1 LIHAVISFVNNYIKA
16 PDMVKVIKNKRRVP
30 ESMPSF
36 FKGRKPKKNHQPD
49 AENQAAD
56 HSEDHLQDSLSDN
69 LDIIRQK
76 TGNSSD
82 VVVRQLKMGEN
93 SDINTALV
101 YVEGIVDNRSI
112 QEFLLQSM
120 MKDEHKEKL
129 NEHDALEMISEY
141 MMTIGK
147 VTSFDT
153 WDDLFS
159 SLMAGDTLILVDGI
173 AKALSA
179 CTKGGEKRSISE
191 STTQMVVRGPK
202 GAFTESIGTNTAM
215 IRRIIKTPDLWM
227 ESLKVGRVTK
237 TDVTLMYIH
246 GIANDKVVEEVRQRI
261 NRIDIDS
268 ILESGYI
275 EQMIEDQTMTPFPT
289 IFNTERPDVVAGNLF
304 EGRIA
309 IFVDGTPF
317 VLIAPALFIQFFQS
331 AEDYYARFDIATSI
345 RLLRILMFT
354 ISLIAP
360 ATFVAVT
367 TFHQEMVPTTLIVA
381 IAAQREAVPF
391 PAFVEALLMEITFEI
406 LREAGIR
413 LPKAIGSAV
422 SIVGALVIGQAAVQA
437 SIVSPA
443 MVIIVSITAIASFAT
458 PSFDMAISARL
469 IRFMFMIG
477 AATFGFYG
485 IILILLM
492 MVVHLCSLRSF
503 GVPYMAPFAPFIP
516 VNNGDTFIRLPWW
529 SLRQRPRLLSA
540 NTVREGKNQRPNPPT
555 SRAMVSRDL
564 KEGENNES

>member
-1 LIHAVISFVNNYIKA
+1 
-16 PDMVKVIKNKRRVP
+16 MP
-30 ESMPSF
+30 ESMSSF
-36 FKGRKPKKNHQPD
+36 FKGRRKPKKNQQP
-49 AENQAAD
+49 ENQASD
-56 HSEDHLQDSLSDN
+56 TSEEYIQRSLSTN
-69 LDIIRQK
+69 LDMIRQK
-76 TGNSSD
+76 TGNSPD
-82 VVVRQLKMGEN
+82 VIIRRLKMGKDASIE
-93 SDINTALV
+93 TAIV
-101 YVEGIVDNRSI
+101 YVEGIVDNQSI

-120 MKDEHKEKL
+120 MKDDHKEEL
-129 NEHDALEMISEY
+129 NEDDAISLISED
-141 MMTIGK
+141 MMTVGNMSSTDQW
-147 VTSFDT
+147 VE
-153 WDDLFS
+153 LFG
-159 SLMAGDTLILVDGI
+159 SLMAGDTIVLVDGT

-179 CTKGGEKRSISE
+179 CTKGGETRSISE

-215 IRRIIKTPDLWM
+215 VRRIIKTPDLWL
-227 ESLKVGRVTK
+227 ESMKIGRVTK

-246 GIANDKVVEEVRQRI
+246 GIANEEVIEEIRQRLKK
-261 NRIDIDS
+261 IDIDS

-275 EQMIEDQTMTPFPT
+275 EQLIEDQTMTPFPT

-381 IAAQREAVPF
+381 IAAQRESVPF

-469 IRFMFMIG
+469 IRFLFMIG

-485 IILILLM
+485 IILIFLL

-516 VNNGDTFIRLPWW
+516 VNNKDTFVRLPWW
-529 SLRQRPRLLSA
+529 TLRQRPRLISA
-540 NTVREGKNQRPNPPT
+540 NAVREGTNQGPKSPA
-555 SRAMVSRDL
+555 SRTMVNGDG
-564 KEGENNES
+564 KGGENNGS

>member
-1 LIHAVISFVNNYIKA
+1 MSSLFKNGKLKKTRQQESKNNPINTGKYI
-16 PDMVKVIKNKRRVP
+16 
-30 ESMPSF
+30 
-36 FKGRKPKKNHQPD
+36 
-49 AENQAAD
+49 
-56 HSEDHLQDSLSDN
+56 QDSLSAN
-69 LDIIRQK
+69 LDKIHQK
-76 TGNSSD
+76 TGNSPD
-82 VVVRQLKMGEN
+82 VVIRQIKMGSN
-93 SDINTALV
+93 SDIETAII
-101 YVEGIVDNRSI
+101 YIEGIVDNQSI
-112 QEFLLQSM
+112 QEFLLESM
-120 MKDEHKEKL
+120 MKDDKKTKV
-129 NEHDALEMISEY
+129 NKQNALELISED
-141 MMTIGK
+141 MMTIGN
-147 VTSFDT
+147 VSPIHN

-159 SLMAGDTLILVDGI
+159 TLMAGDTLVLVDGI
-173 AKALSA
+173 NQVLSA
-179 CTKGGEKRSISE
+179 STKGGETRTISE
-191 STTQMVVRGPK
+191 SDTQMVVRGPK

-215 IRRIIKTPDLWM
+215 VRRIIKTPDLWT
-227 ESLKVGRVTK
+227 ESFKIGRATN

-246 GIANDKVVEEVRQRI
+246 GIANDQVIQEIRQRL
-261 NRIDIDS
+261 NKIDIDS

-275 EQMIEDQTMTPFPT
+275 EQLIEDQTATPFPT
-289 IFNTERPDVVAGNLF
+289 IYNTERPDVVAGNLL

-317 VLIAPALFIQFFQS
+317 VLVAPALFIQFFQS

-345 RLLRILMFT
+345 RLLRIAMFL

-360 ATFVAVT
+360 ATYVAVT

-381 IAAQREAVPF
+381 IAAQRESVPF

-469 IRFMFMIG
+469 IRFLFMLG
-477 AATFGFYG
+477 AASFGFYG
-485 IILILLM
+485 IILTLLM

-516 VNNGDTFIRLPWW
+516 VNMGDTVVRLPWW
-529 SLRQRPRLLSA
+529 TLRQRPRLITA
-540 NTVREGKNQRPNPPT
+540 NTVREGTNQHPRPPA
-555 SRAMVSRDL
+555 SRGMVNQDL
-564 KEGENNES
+564 EEGDNNEA

>member
-1 LIHAVISFVNNYIKA
+1 
-16 PDMVKVIKNKRRVP
+16 
-30 ESMPSF
+30 MPSL
-36 FKGRKPKKNHQPD
+36 FKNGKLKKIRHQ
-49 AENQAAD
+49 Q
-56 HSEDHLQDSLSDN
+56 SEKNPLDNSVEYIHDSLSSN
-69 LDIIRQK
+69 LDMIQQK
-76 TGNSSD
+76 TGKSSD
-82 VVVRQLKMGEN
+82 VVIRQIKLGSN
-93 SDINTALV
+93 SDVETAII
-101 YVEGIVDNRSI
+101 YVEGIVDNQSI
-112 QEFLLQSM
+112 QEFLLEAM
-120 MKDEHKEKL
+120 MKDDKKTKV
-129 NEHDALEMISEY
+129 NEHNALDLISED
-141 MMTIGK
+141 MMTIGNITFISK
-147 VTSFDT
+147 
-153 WDDLFS
+153 WDGLFL
-159 SLMAGDTLILVDGI
+159 SLMAGDTLVLVNGI
-173 AKALSA
+173 DQALSA
-179 CTKGGEKRSISE
+179 STKGGETRSIAE
-191 STTQMVVRGPK
+191 SNTQMVVRGPK

-215 IRRIIKTPDLWM
+215 IRRIIKTPDLWT
-227 ESLKVGRVTK
+227 ESFKIGRATN
-237 TDVTLMYIH
+237 TDVTIMYIH
-246 GIANDKVVEEVRQRI
+246 GIANDEVIQEIRQRL
-261 NRIDIDS
+261 NKIDIDG

-275 EQMIEDQTMTPFPT
+275 EQLIEDQTATPFPT
-289 IFNTERPDVVAGNLF
+289 IYNTERPDVVAGNLL

-317 VLIAPALFIQFFQS
+317 VLVAPALFIQFFQS

-345 RLLRILMFT
+345 RLLRIVMFL

-360 ATFVAVT
+360 ATYVAVT

-469 IRFMFMIG
+469 IRFLFMLG

-485 IILILLM
+485 IILCLLM

-516 VNNGDTFIRLPWW
+516 VNNGDTVVRLPWW
-529 SLRQRPRLLSA
+529 TLRQRPRLISA
-540 NTVREGKNQRPNPPT
+540 NTIREGTNQRPQPPA
-555 SRAMVSRDL
+555 SRGMVNRDL
-564 KEGENNES
+564 EEGDNNEA

>member
-1 LIHAVISFVNNYIKA
+1 
-16 PDMVKVIKNKRRVP
+16 
-30 ESMPSF
+30 MPSF
-36 FKGRKPKKNHQPD
+36 FKGRKPKKNHQSN
-49 AENQAAD
+49 AESQAAD
-56 HSEDHLQDSLSDN
+56 HSAEHIQDSLSVN

-82 VVVRQLKMGEN
+82 LVVRHLKMGRD
-93 SDINTALV
+93 SDIKTAIV
-101 YVEGIVDNRSI
+101 YIEGIVDNRTI
-112 QEFLLQSM
+112 QEFLLQTM
-120 MKDEHKEKL
+120 MKDDDKEQL
-129 NEHDALEMISEY
+129 NEHDALERISED
-141 MMTIGK
+141 MMTVGN
-147 VTSFDT
+147 VLSLNT
-153 WDDLFS
+153 WEDLFS
-159 SLMAGDTLILVDGI
+159 SLMAGDTLILIDGI
-173 AKALSA
+173 SKALSA
-179 CTKGGEKRSISE
+179 CTRGGEKRSISE
-191 STTQMVVRGPK
+191 SNTQMVVRGPK
-202 GAFTESIGTNTAM
+202 GAFTESIDTNTAM
-215 IRRIIKTPDLWM
+215 VRRIIKTPDLWM

-246 GIANDKVVEEVRQRI
+246 GIANEKVIEEVRQRI
-261 NRIDIDS
+261 NKIDIDS

-275 EQMIEDQTMTPFPT
+275 EQLIEDQTLSPFPT
-289 IFNTERPDVVAGNLF
+289 IFNTERPDVVAGNLI

-317 VLIAPALFIQFFQS
+317 VLIAPAVFIQFFQS

-345 RLLRILMFT
+345 RLLRVLMFM

-360 ATFVAVT
+360 ASFVAVT

-469 IRFMFMIG
+469 IRFLFMVG

-492 MVVHLCSLRSF
+492 VVVHLCSLRSF

-516 VNNGDTFIRLPWW
+516 VNNGDTFVRLPWW
-529 SLRQRPRLLSA
+529 SLRQRPRLISA
-540 NTVREGKNQRPNPPT
+540 NTVREGKNSRPEPPA
-555 SRAMVSRDL
+555 SHAMVNRDF
-564 KEGENNES
+564 KEGDNNEA

>member
-1 LIHAVISFVNNYIKA
+1 MI
-16 PDMVKVIKNKRRVP
+16 KVIKIKRRVL

-36 FKGRKPKKNHQPD
+36 FKDRKSKKNSQQD
-49 AENQAAD
+49 AENQPNNNSVD
-56 HSEDHLQDSLSDN
+56 QLQASLSVN
-69 LDIIRQK
+69 LTTIKQK

-82 VVVRQLKMGEN
+82 VVIRHLKMGMNAE
-93 SDINTALV
+93 IKAAIV
-101 YVEGIVDNRSI
+101 YIEGIVDNQSI
-112 QEFLLQSM
+112 QEFLLESI
-120 MKDEHKEKL
+120 MKDDSKEKL
-129 NEHDALEMISEY
+129 NQQNALDLISEN
-141 MMTIGK
+141 MITIGN
-147 VTSFDT
+147 VSSVDN
-153 WDDLFS
+153 WNDLFL
-159 SLMAGDTLILVDGI
+159 SLMAGDTIVLVDGTDQ
-173 AKALSA
+173 ALSVS
-179 CTKGGEKRSISE
+179 TKGGEKRSISE
-191 STTQMVVRGPK
+191 SSTQMVVRGPK

-215 IRRIIKTPDLWM
+215 VRRIIKTPDLWT
-227 ESLKVGRVTK
+227 ETLKVGRATK
-237 TDVTLMYIH
+237 TDVAIMYIH
-246 GIANDKVVEEVRQRI
+246 GIANDKVVEEVRQRLHK
-261 NRIDIDS
+261 IDIDS

-275 EQMIEDQTMTPFPT
+275 EQLIEDQTMTPFPT
-289 IFNTERPDVVAGNLF
+289 IYNTERPDVVAGNLL

-317 VLIAPALFIQFFQS
+317 VLLAPAVFMQFFQS

-345 RLLRILMFT
+345 RLLRVFMFL
-354 ISLIAP
+354 ISIIAP
-360 ATFVAVT
+360 ATYVAVT

-391 PAFVEALLMEITFEI
+391 PAFVEALVMELTFEI

-469 IRFMFMIG
+469 IRFLFMLG
-477 AATFGFYG
+477 AASFGFYG
-485 IILILLM
+485 IILVLLM

-516 VNNGDTFIRLPWW
+516 VNMGDTVVRLPWW
-529 SLRQRPRLLSA
+529 TLRQRPRLVST
-540 NTVREGKNQRPNPPT
+540 NTVREGTNQRPHPPA
-555 SRAMVSRDL
+555 SRSMVNRDL
-564 KEGENNES
+564 EDGDNNEA

>member
-1 LIHAVISFVNNYIKA
+1 
-16 PDMVKVIKNKRRVP
+16 
-30 ESMPSF
+30 MPSF
-36 FKGRKPKKNHQPD
+36 FKGRKPKKNHQSN

-56 HSEDHLQDSLSDN
+56 HSVEHIQDSLSVN

-82 VVVRQLKMGEN
+82 LVVRHLKMGRD
-93 SDINTALV
+93 SDIKTAIV
-101 YVEGIVDNRSI
+101 YIAGIVDNRTI
-112 QEFLLQSM
+112 QEFLLQTM
-120 MKDEHKEKL
+120 MKDDDKEKL
-129 NEHDALEMISEY
+129 NEHDALELISED
-141 MMTIGK
+141 MMTVGN
-147 VTSFDT
+147 VLSLNT
-153 WDDLFS
+153 WEDLFS
-159 SLMAGDTLILVDGI
+159 SLMAGDTLVLVDGI
-173 AKALSA
+173 SKALSA
-179 CTKGGEKRSISE
+179 STKGGEKRSISE
-191 STTQMVVRGPK
+191 SNTQMVVRGPK
-202 GAFTESIGTNTAM
+202 GAFTESIETNTAM
-215 IRRIIKTPDLWM
+215 VRRIIKTPDLWM
-227 ESLKVGRVTK
+227 ESVKVGRVTK

-246 GIANDKVVEEVRQRI
+246 GIANEQVIEEVRQRL
-261 NRIDIDS
+261 NKIDIDS

-275 EQMIEDQTMTPFPT
+275 EQLIEDQTFSPFPT
-289 IFNTERPDVVAGNLF
+289 IFNTERPDVVAGNLI

-345 RLLRILMFT
+345 RLLRILMFM

-360 ATFVAVT
+360 AAFVAVT

-469 IRFMFMIG
+469 IRFLFMVG

-516 VNNGDTFIRLPWW
+516 VNNGDTFVRLPWW
-529 SLRQRPRLLSA
+529 SLRQRPRLISA
-540 NTVREGKNQRPNPPT
+540 NTVREGKNSRPQPPA
-555 SRAMVSRDL
+555 SHAMVNRDF
-564 KEGENNES
+564 KEGDNDEA

>member
-1 LIHAVISFVNNYIKA
+1 MS
-16 PDMVKVIKNKRRVP
+16 
-30 ESMPSF
+30 SF
-36 FKGRKPKKNHQPD
+36 FKGRKRKKKLQPD
-49 AENQAAD
+49 AENQAAV
-56 HSEDHLQDSLSDN
+56 HSEDHIQESLSAN

-82 VVVRQLKMGEN
+82 VVVRQLKLGRY
-93 SDINTALV
+93 SDIKTAIV
-101 YVEGIVDNRSI
+101 YIEGIVDNQSI
-112 QEFLLQSM
+112 EEFLLQSM
-120 MKDEHKEKL
+120 MKDDDKEKVIQ
-129 NEHDALEMISEY
+129 EDALDRISED
-141 MMTIGK
+141 MMTVGN
-147 VTSFDT
+147 VSSFNT
-153 WDDLFS
+153 WDDLFL
-159 SLMAGDTLILVDGI
+159 SLMAGDTIVLVDGI

-179 CTKGGEKRSISE
+179 CTQGGEKRPISE

-202 GAFTESIGTNTAM
+202 GAFTESIATNTSM
-215 IRRIIKTPDLWM
+215 VRRIIKTPDLWM
-227 ESLKVGRVTK
+227 ESFKVGRVTK
-237 TDVTLMYIH
+237 TDVTLMYIN
-246 GIANDKVVEEVRQRI
+246 GIANDQVIEEVRQRL
-261 NRIDIDS
+261 NKIDIDS

-275 EQMIEDQTMTPFPT
+275 EQLIEDQTMTPFPT

-317 VLIAPALFIQFFQS
+317 VLIAPAVFIQFFQS
-331 AEDYYARFDIATSI
+331 AEDYYMRFDIATSI
-345 RLLRILMFT
+345 RLLRILMFF

-367 TFHQEMVPTTLIVA
+367 TYHQEMVPTTLIVA

-458 PSFDMAISARL
+458 PSFDMAISVRL
-469 IRFMFMIG
+469 LRFLFMIS

-503 GVPYMAPFAPFIP
+503 GVPYMAPFAPFTP

-529 SLRQRPRLLSA
+529 TLRQRPRLISA
-540 NTVREGKNQRPNPPT
+540 NTRREGKSQRPQPPA
-555 SRAMVSRDL
+555 SRGMVNRDFE
-564 KEGENNES
+564 EGGRNEA

>member
-1 LIHAVISFVNNYIKA
+1 
-16 PDMVKVIKNKRRVP
+16 
-30 ESMPSF
+30 MPSF
-36 FKGRKPKKNHQPD
+36 FKGRKPKKNHQSN
-49 AENQAAD
+49 AENHAAD
-56 HSEDHLQDSLSDN
+56 HSAEHIQDSLSVN
-69 LDIIRQK
+69 LDIIRKK

-82 VVVRQLKMGEN
+82 LVVRHLKMGRD
-93 SDINTALV
+93 SDIKTAIV
-101 YVEGIVDNRSI
+101 YIEGIVDNRTI
-112 QEFLLQSM
+112 QEFLLQTM
-120 MKDEHKEKL
+120 MKDDDKEQL
-129 NEHDALEMISEY
+129 NEHDALERISED
-141 MMTIGK
+141 MMTVGN
-147 VTSFDT
+147 VLSLNT
-153 WDDLFS
+153 WEDLFS
-159 SLMAGDTLILVDGI
+159 SLMAGDTLILIDGI
-173 AKALSA
+173 SKALSA
-179 CTKGGEKRSISE
+179 CTRGGEKRSISE
-191 STTQMVVRGPK
+191 SNTQMVVRGPK
-202 GAFTESIGTNTAM
+202 GAFTESIDTNTAM
-215 IRRIIKTPDLWM
+215 VRRIIKTPDLWM

-246 GIANDKVVEEVRQRI
+246 GIANEKVIEEVRQRI
-261 NRIDIDS
+261 NKIDIDS

-275 EQMIEDQTMTPFPT
+275 EQLIEDQTLSPFPT
-289 IFNTERPDVVAGNLF
+289 IFNTERPDVVAGNLI

-317 VLIAPALFIQFFQS
+317 VLIAPAVFIQFFQS

-345 RLLRILMFT
+345 RLLRVLMFM

-469 IRFMFMIG
+469 IRFLFMVG

-492 MVVHLCSLRSF
+492 IVVHLCSLRSF

-516 VNNGDTFIRLPWW
+516 VNNGDTFVRLPWW
-529 SLRQRPRLLSA
+529 SLRQRPRLISA
-540 NTVREGKNQRPNPPT
+540 NTVREGKNQRPEPPA
-555 SRAMVSRDL
+555 SRAMVNRDF
-564 KEGENNES
+564 KEGGNDEA

>member
-1 LIHAVISFVNNYIKA
+1 VLSFVKNYIITS
-16 PDMVKVIKNKRRVP
+16 DRVKVIKNKRRVP
-30 ESMPSF
+30 EYMSSF
-36 FKGRKPKKNHQPD
+36 FKGRKPKKSRQPV
-49 AENQAAD
+49 AEDQAAV
-56 HSEDHLQDSLSDN
+56 HSEDHIQESLSVN

-82 VVVRQLKMGEN
+82 VVVRHLKMGRD
-93 SDINTALV
+93 SDNKTAIV
-101 YVEGIVDNRSI
+101 YIEGIVDNQSI

-120 MKDEHKEKL
+120 MKDDNKEKL
-129 NEHDALEMISEY
+129 IRDDALDLISED
-141 MMTIGK
+141 MMSVGN
-147 VTSFDT
+147 VSSFNT

-159 SLMAGDTLILVDGI
+159 SLMAGDTLVLVDGI

-179 CTKGGEKRSISE
+179 STKGGEKRPISE
-191 STTQMVVRGPK
+191 STTQMVVRGPR
-202 GAFTESIGTNTAM
+202 GAFTESIGTNTSM
-215 IRRIIKTPDLWM
+215 VRRIIKTPDLWM
-227 ESLKVGRVTK
+227 ESFKVGRVTK

-246 GIANDKVVEEVRQRI
+246 GIANDQVIEEVRQRL
-261 NRIDIDS
+261 NKIDIDS

-275 EQMIEDQTMTPFPT
+275 EQFIEDQTMTPFPT

-317 VLIAPALFIQFFQS
+317 VLIAPAVFIQFFQS
-331 AEDYYARFDIATSI
+331 AEDYYVRYDIATSI
-345 RLLRILMFT
+345 RLLRILMFF

-391 PAFVEALLMEITFEI
+391 PGFVEALLMEITFEI

-458 PSFDMAISARL
+458 PSFDMAISVRL
-469 IRFMFMIG
+469 LRFLFMIG

-503 GVPYMAPFAPFIP
+503 GVPYMAPFAPFTP

-529 SLRQRPRLLSA
+529 TLRQRPRLISA
-540 NTVREGKNQRPNPPT
+540 NTVREGKNQRPQPPA
-555 SRAMVSRDL
+555 SRGMVNRDF
-564 KEGENNES
+564 KEGGNNEA

>member
-1 LIHAVISFVNNYIKA
+1 
-16 PDMVKVIKNKRRVP
+16 
-30 ESMPSF
+30 MPSF
-36 FKGRKPKKNHQPD
+36 FKGRKPKKNHQSN
-49 AENQAAD
+49 AESQAAD
-56 HSEDHLQDSLSDN
+56 HSVEHIQDSLSVN

-82 VVVRQLKMGEN
+82 LVVRHLKMGRD
-93 SDINTALV
+93 SDIKTAIV
-101 YVEGIVDNRSI
+101 YIEGIVDNRTI
-112 QEFLLQSM
+112 QEFLLQTM
-120 MKDEHKEKL
+120 MKDDDKEQL
-129 NEHDALEMISEY
+129 NEHDALERISED
-141 MMTIGK
+141 MMTVGN
-147 VTSFDT
+147 VLSFDT
-153 WDDLFS
+153 WEGLFS
-159 SLMAGDTLILVDGI
+159 SLMAGDTLILIDGI
-173 AKALSA
+173 SKVLSA
-179 CTKGGEKRSISE
+179 STKGGEKRSISE
-191 STTQMVVRGPK
+191 SNTQMVVRGPK
-202 GAFTESIGTNTAM
+202 GAFTESIETNTAM
-215 IRRIIKTPDLWM
+215 VRRIIKTPDLWL

-246 GIANDKVVEEVRQRI
+246 GIANEKVVEEVRQRI
-261 NRIDIDS
+261 NKIDIDS

-275 EQMIEDQTMTPFPT
+275 EQLIEDQTLSPFPT
-289 IFNTERPDVVAGNLF
+289 IFNTERPDVVAGNLI

-317 VLIAPALFIQFFQS
+317 VLIAPAVFIQFFHS

-345 RLLRILMFT
+345 RLLRILMFM

-469 IRFMFMIG
+469 IRFLFMVG

-503 GVPYMAPFAPFIP
+503 GVPYMAPFAPFIA
-516 VNNGDTFIRLPWW
+516 VNNGDTFVRLPWW
-529 SLRQRPRLLSA
+529 SLRQRPRLISA
-540 NTVREGKNQRPNPPT
+540 NTIREGKNPRPEPPA
-555 SRAMVSRDL
+555 SRAMVNRDY
-564 KEGENNES
+564 KEGGNDEA

>member
-1 LIHAVISFVNNYIKA
+1 
-16 PDMVKVIKNKRRVP
+16 
-30 ESMPSF
+30 MPSF
-36 FKGRKPKKNHQPD
+36 FKGRKPKKNHQSN

-56 HSEDHLQDSLSDN
+56 HSVEHIQDSLSDN

-82 VVVRQLKMGEN
+82 LVVRHLKMGRD
-93 SDINTALV
+93 SDIKTAIV
-101 YVEGIVDNRSI
+101 YIAGIVDNRTI
-112 QEFLLQSM
+112 QEFLLQTM
-120 MKDEHKEKL
+120 MKDDDKEKL
-129 NEHDALEMISEY
+129 NEHDALELISED
-141 MMTIGK
+141 MMTVGN
-147 VTSFDT
+147 VLSLNT
-153 WDDLFS
+153 WEDLFS
-159 SLMAGDTLILVDGI
+159 SLMAGDTLVLVDGI
-173 AKALSA
+173 SKALSA
-179 CTKGGEKRSISE
+179 STKGGEKRSISE
-191 STTQMVVRGPK
+191 SNTQMVVRGPK
-202 GAFTESIGTNTAM
+202 GAFTESIETNTAM
-215 IRRIIKTPDLWM
+215 VRRIIKTPDLWM
-227 ESLKVGRVTK
+227 ESVKVGRVTK

-246 GIANDKVVEEVRQRI
+246 GIANEQVIEEVRQRI
-261 NRIDIDS
+261 NKIDIDS

-275 EQMIEDQTMTPFPT
+275 EQLIEDQTLSPFPT
-289 IFNTERPDVVAGNLF
+289 IFNTERPDVVAGNLI

-345 RLLRILMFT
+345 RLLRILMFM

-360 ATFVAVT
+360 AAFVAVT

-381 IAAQREAVPF
+381 IAAQRESVPF
-391 PAFVEALLMEITFEI
+391 PAFVEALLMEVTFEI

-469 IRFMFMIG
+469 IRFLFMVG

-516 VNNGDTFIRLPWW
+516 VNNGDTFVRLPWW
-529 SLRQRPRLLSA
+529 SLRQRPRLISA
-540 NTVREGKNQRPNPPT
+540 NTVREGKNSRPQPPA
-555 SRAMVSRDL
+555 SRAMVNRDF
-564 KEGENNES
+564 KEGDNNEA

>member
-1 LIHAVISFVNNYIKA
+1 
-16 PDMVKVIKNKRRVP
+16 MVKVIKNKRRVP

-36 FKGRKPKKNHQPD
+36 FKGRKPKKNHQSN

-56 HSEDHLQDSLSDN
+56 HSAEHIQDSLSVN
-69 LDIIRQK
+69 LDIIRKK

-82 VVVRQLKMGEN
+82 LVVRHLKMGRD
-93 SDINTALV
+93 SDIKTAIV
-101 YVEGIVDNRSI
+101 YIEGIVDNRTI
-112 QEFLLQSM
+112 QEFLLQTM
-120 MKDEHKEKL
+120 MKDDNKEQL
-129 NEHDALEMISEY
+129 NEHDALERISED
-141 MMTIGK
+141 MMTVGN
-147 VTSFDT
+147 VLSLNT
-153 WDDLFS
+153 WEDLFS
-159 SLMAGDTLILVDGI
+159 SLMAGDTLILIDGI
-173 AKALSA
+173 SKALSA
-179 CTKGGEKRSISE
+179 CTRGGEKRSISE

-202 GAFTESIGTNTAM
+202 GAFTESIEINTAM
-215 IRRIIKTPDLWM
+215 VRRIIKTPDLWM
-227 ESLKVGRVTK
+227 ESVKVGRVTK

-246 GIANDKVVEEVRQRI
+246 GIANEKVIEEVRQRI
-261 NRIDIDS
+261 NKIDIDS

-275 EQMIEDQTMTPFPT
+275 EQLIEDQTLSPFPT
-289 IFNTERPDVVAGNLF
+289 IFNTERPDVVAGNLI

-317 VLIAPALFIQFFQS
+317 VLIAPAVFIQFFQS

-345 RLLRILMFT
+345 RLLRVLMFM

-360 ATFVAVT
+360 ASFVAVT

-469 IRFMFMIG
+469 IRFLFMVG

-492 MVVHLCSLRSF
+492 LVVHLCSLRSF

-516 VNNGDTFIRLPWW
+516 VNNGDTFVRLPWW
-529 SLRQRPRLLSA
+529 SLRQRPRLISA
-540 NTVREGKNQRPNPPT
+540 NTVREGKNQRPEPPA
-555 SRAMVSRDL
+555 SRAMVNRDF
-564 KEGENNES
+564 KEGGNDEA